1 MSHKPL
7 SIVAALVLAASCAS
21 CDKFKPALPEMGK
34 AAPPAAQES
43 PFDSDR
49 NAFTQS
55 AQKELDNLRTAISDL
70 QIKATKASQET
81 KAQLQANLDKL
92 EDDFRGA
99 QQRLS
104 DVKGATSEGWMQL
117 RETFRKSLEQLKEST
132 EKVRKAAG

>member
-1 MSHKPL
+1 MNHKPL

-21 CDKFKPALPEMGK
+21 CDKLKPALPEMGK
-34 AAPPAAQES
+34 TEPPAAQGS
-43 PFDSDR
+43 PSDSDR

-55 AQKELDNLRTAISDL
+55 AQKELDNLRMAISDL

-81 KAQLQANLDKL
+81 KAKLQADLDKL

-104 DVKGATSEGWMQL
+104 DVKGTTAEGWMQL

-132 EKVRKAAG
+132 EKVRKAAE